1 MKKILSLGIV
11 LTALISSGF
20 AEDNPKKKYSDSLVI
35 TLTNV
40 LDISRIDEPISV
52 NMLSIVKKFPHFN
65 PASFVL
71 FDGDNEIASQVDD
84 TDRDGMPDILS
95 FVANFAPREKKKIVV
110 RYGPTGLMKKEYK
123 RRTQAEL
130 SVKVDYEYLD
140 GKFTNGRFVNIDSIR
155 VPANHV
161 DHDALFRYEGPG
173 WESDKIA
180 YRFYLDA
187 RNRTDIFGKVTPD
200 MVMQTIGVH
209 DLVADN
215 NESYQSRMSWGMDI
229 FKVGNS
235 LGIGSIAMQHGN
247 DVVTV
252 SKTDSIF
259 CTIAANGPIFSDV
272 RSMYYG
278 WEVGGKKYTLVS
290 DYSITAGS
298 RLTKYE
304 ATIFPNPENLCT
316 GLAKHD
322 QTTLLESRK
331 DAKGNWEYLG
341 VYGKQSR
348 AGDDLGIALFYKG
361 SDLIERRDDA
371 VNQLVVLRPHD
382 GKLIYY
388 FAAAW
393 QEEPNGITTI
403 DEFRSYLDS
412 VVLRLDNPIL
422 VSF

>member
-1 MKKILSLGIV
+1 MKKILSLGVI
-11 LTALISSGF
+11 LAALISSGF
-20 AEDNPKKKYSDSLVI
+20 AKENPKVISSDSLVI

-52 NMLSIVKKFPHFN
+52 AMVSIVKKFSHFN
-65 PASFVL
+65 PVSITL

-84 TDRDGMPDILS
+84 TDRDGKPDVLS
-95 FVANFAPREKKKIVV
+95 FAANFAPREKKKIVV
-110 RYGPTGLMKKEYK
+110 RYGPATATKREYK
-123 RRTQAEL
+123 KRTQAEL
-130 SVKVDYEYLD
+130 SMKVDYEYLD
-140 GKFTNGRFVNIDSIR
+140 GKFTKGRFVNIDSIR

-173 WESDKIA
+173 WESDRIA

-187 RNRTDIFGKVTPD
+187 RNRTDIFGKVATE
-200 MVMQTIGVH
+200 MVMQNIGIH

-235 LGIGSIAMQHGN
+235 LGIGSIAMELGN

-252 SKTDSIF
+252 SKTDSVF
-259 CTIAANGPIFSDV
+259 CTVAANGPIRSDV
-272 RSMYYG
+272 RSTHYG

-304 ATIFPNPENLCT
+304 ATIFPHPENLCT
-316 GLAKHD
+316 GIAKHD
-322 QTTLLESRK
+322 QTTVLESRK
-331 DAKGNWEYLG
+331 DAKGNWKYFG

-361 SDLIERRDDA
+361 QDLIGRRDDA
-371 VNQLVVLRPHD
+371 VNQLVILRPHG
-382 GKLIYY
+382 GKLTYY

-393 QEEPNGITTI
+393 QEEPNGIATM